1 MKVSELYEKIK
12 DLDSTLYMV
21 HHGSYSGLIRKCKVV
36 GKFAV
41 LSGDFYP
48 NYNMEDNEVID
59 FLRDLSEDTNT
70 CDYEVVYA
78 VPSCGTFR
86 VLDAA
91 QHHYDYSADGDD
103 VYDAVDIDCED
114 EPLCGGKDSDIEE
127 YFKNKVDPD
136 DYEDFFESTLKKE
149 NKLNE
154 DIDAV
159 YSAAC
164 YRAER
169 VISSFIKDFGKEMTE
184 RAFEKALN

>member
-1 MKVSELYEKIK
+1 MKVSELYDKIK
-12 DLDSTLYMV
+12 DLDCTLYMV
-21 HHGSYSGLIRKCKVV
+21 HHGNYSGLIRKCKVV

-41 LSGDFYP
+41 LSGGFYP
-48 NYNMEDNEVID
+48 NYSMDENEVKD
-59 FLRDLSEDTNT
+59 FLRDLTEDNNT

-78 VPSCGTFR
+78 VPSAGTFK
-86 VLDAA
+86 VVDAA
-91 QHHYDYSADGDD
+91 QHHYDYSYDGDD

-114 EPLCGGKDSDIEE
+114 ERVCGGKDSDIED

-136 DYEDFFESTLKKE
+136 DYEDFFESIIKKD

-159 YSAAC
+159 YFAAC
-164 YRAER
+164 HRAER